1 VKSQGKIAI
10 VTGATSGIGFE
21 VAKRFGKEGW
31 TVVLNG
37 RNDEVGAKRA
47 EELTK
52 DEIRKMVAGKTP
64 VGREGRV
71 DEVAD
76 LVVYLASKKVPL
88 LLEPILILTEVW
100 LSPKIIKQRSI
111 YDYEKGGNVW
121 RNHVETGSSWLV
133 KIFSS

>member
-1 VKSQGKIAI
+1 MKSQGKIAI

-64 VGREGRV
+64 VGREGRA

-76 LVVYLASKKVPL
+76 LVVYLASKKSSFVTGANFD
-88 LLEPILILTEVW
+88 IN
-100 LSPKIIKQRSI
+100 
-111 YDYEKGGNVW
+111 GG
-121 RNHVETGSSWLV
+121 LA
-133 KIFSS
+133 FS